1 MEWEA
6 EILPARWKRLRQHVE
21 PVICSYV
28 VVKRGKKTLTHGRIW
43 TRMTRKNSLLTSTD
57 LKHRW
62 NQKGTQI
69 SQPRSRRSGY
79 GWAVCNRLK
88 TTGKGLCF
96 QGTGRNDQGQD
107 RIRYGFPQNSR
118 KADKLRQRSIS
129 WQGSD
134 WNYKNIWTAK
144 STIKDNGV
152 KQWSGSW
159 HKWGAIVQNEIF
171 EHTFQGKNN
180 LVANVHVKVS
190 CPAIGKKVP

>member
-1 MEWEA
+1 MVGYERGRQEKTHYLLRPIWSTGGTKREPKFHNRVQGEA
-6 EILPARWKRLRQHVE
+6 DTVE
-21 PVICSYV
+21 QFV
-28 VVKRGKKTLTHGRIW
+28 
-43 TRMTRKNSLLTSTD
+43 TD
-57 LKHRW
+57 LKLLARDC
-62 NQKGTQI
+62 
-69 SQPRSRRSGY
+69 
-79 GWAVCNRLK
+79 A
-88 TTGKGLCF
+88 F
-96 QGTGRNDQGQD
+96 QGTGRNDQVQD

-129 WQGSD
+129 WQSSD
-134 WNYKNIWTAK
+134 WNCKNIWTAK

-159 HKWGAIVQNEIF
+159 HKWGAIAQNEIF